1 MRHSCMFHLVFDI
14 ATRMLIFCV
23 AACVVSSCTDDTFDK
38 YQQGK
43 LLSFTV
49 NVPENWTNGSVRAA
63 ADININKLSESGG
76 LQPLYLVTEISE
88 VAVDKAASDVVTRGM
103 PVESV
108 SDFYKSFGLSAICY
122 TGEWPAEIEENQW
135 TTNFAHN
142 LKVSNIGGNWASEKK
157 LDWTGSGNIK
167 FFAYSPHADTEEF
180 KGSIIHSGPSEK
192 GAPVLTYTVPEDIIR
207 QPDLMTATT
216 SCKGNQGGD
225 VALTFSHVLTAI
237 TIKTG
242 KDMLAG
248 EITKVSLSGVYG
260 KGVYSFETGGWT
272 IAKDE
277 KTTGFS
283 ITKKVELP
291 GEEKRNDIY
300 TPSGTSVVDGELTFM
315 MIPQTLPKEAK
326 LIIHFTDSLTM
337 KSRTLTA
344 SLGDK
349 IWPKGKKVIY
359 SISSTGIVMTPVIDL
374 KINRDSV
381 WVNGK
386 EPETAQQNAYLPVS
400 GYLHDV
406 EIAASM
412 QVTQEG
418 ADTETLELPYKIQY
432 KIEGGGWMDKA
443 NSWIPENASKATSV
457 SPGSFIKGAIRL
469 PAQKVFDDLRAKL
482 NTNEANGSKTDYYD
496 LVANNPLEQE
506 SANCYIVDKPGY
518 YKFPAYY
525 GNTYPNRGT
534 EEAYKYKGSVP
545 DKSLE
550 EYLLMDF
557 VGHDD
562 NPIPS
567 PQIPNIH
574 DAVLVWQDSPDL
586 VTDIEYNETGW
597 INFCVPE
604 AAFNQGNAV
613 IAVRNVQGDILW
625 SWHIWAT
632 YYGSMELQISEAVN
646 EHGKH
651 FNFLPC
657 NLGYCDPHGS
667 DSERKTYIRFVA
679 TMPDATERVVTKFNN
694 LEGAPTPDEEGVFT
708 FIQPEII
715 ESIAGDN
722 PYYQWGR
729 KDPMLPGVYNATIRA
744 NEPIGS
750 DHDLLLPVTKYKE
763 ELDMENKVFYSTEA
777 YRFTASESGRSI
789 GESIRTPHHFFMHKR
804 PKDDKPEDDNYLRR
818 HWHNGESRPGR
829 VTSYKKKTIMNFWNS
844 QLDKNGI
851 EAQAGEPNNRYVFK
865 TIYDPSPAGYKVP
878 PPAAFSKFTDKL
890 GKHDTIGSATAG
902 GYRIEPKFGRGGITI
917 GWDVTDK
924 GGHKFFF
931 PATGLRDMGIEH
943 REVSYGTWP
952 AHSKLTFIASSGF
965 KKTDAS
971 SSCLL
976 FSLDNRDAFIQKP
989 IGAIY
994 GTNNAYGFTLRPI
1007 QDKQK

>member
-1 MRHSCMFHLVFDI
+1 MRHFCMFHLVFDI

-23 AACVVSSCTDDTFDK
+23 VACVVSSCTDDTFDK

-63 ADININKLSESGG
+63 ADISINKLSESDG

-88 VAVDKAASDVVTRGM
+88 VAVDKVVSDVVTRGM
-103 PVESV
+103 PVESI

-122 TGEWPAEIEENQW
+122 TGEWPAETEENQW

-192 GAPVLTYTVPEDIIR
+192 GAPVLTYTVPEDITR

-216 SCKGNQGGD
+216 NCKGNQGGD
-225 VALTFSHVLTAI
+225 VALTFSHALTAI

-248 EITKVSLSGVYG
+248 EITEVSLSGVYG
-260 KGVYSFETGGWT
+260 KGGYSFETGVWT
-272 IAKDE
+272 IVKDE

-344 SLGDK
+344 SLGGK
-349 IWPKGKKVIY
+349 TWPKGKKVIY
-359 SISSTGIVMTPVIDL
+359 SISSTGIVMTPVVDL
-374 KINRDSV
+374 KINRDGV
-381 WVNGK
+381 WVNGQ

-418 ADTETLELPYKIQY
+418 EDTETLELPYKIQY

-443 NSWIPENASKATSV
+443 DSWIPENASKATSV

-482 NTNEANGSKTDYYD
+482 NTNETNGSKTDYYD

-518 YKFPAYY
+518 YKFPACY
-525 GNTYPNRGT
+525 GNTYPNGGT
-534 EEAYKYKGSVP
+534 EAYKYEGSVP
-545 DKSLE
+545 DKSTE
-550 EYLLMDF
+550 EYLLMEF

-562 NPIPS
+562 NPIQ
-567 PQIPNIH
+567 PQGIPNIH

-586 VTDIEYNETGW
+586 VTDIKYNEEGW
-597 INFCVPE
+597 VYFCVPE

-613 IAVRNVQGDILW
+613 IAVRNDKGEILW

-632 YYGSMELQISEAVN
+632 YYGSKESQISEAVN
-646 EHGKH
+646 EYNKH
-651 FNFLPC
+651 FYFLPC
-657 NLGYCDPHGS
+657 NLGYCDPHGGN
-667 DSERKTYIRFVA
+667 SERKTYIRFVA
-679 TMPDATERVVTKFNN
+679 TMPDGTKRTVTKFNK
-694 LEGAPTPDEEGVFT
+694 LEGAPTPDAEGIFT
-708 FIQPEII
+708 FVQPEII

-744 NEPIGS
+744 NAPIGS
-750 DHDLLLPVTKYKE
+750 DHLSVDKYKE

-804 PKDDKPEDDNYLRR
+804 PTDATAEDDNYLRR

-844 QLDKNGI
+844 QLDENAI
-851 EAQAGEPNNRYVFK
+851 EAKADDPNNRYVFK

-890 GKHDTIGSATAG
+890 GNHDAIGTVEGGG
-902 GYRIEPKFGRGGITI
+902 GYIIEPKSGEGGITI
-917 GWDVTDK
+917 GWYVTDK
-924 GGHKFFF
+924 GGHRFFF
-931 PATGLRDMGIEH
+931 PATGLRDMGISD

-965 KKTDAS
+965 KKSDAS

-976 FSLDNRDAFIQKP
+976 FSLDYRVAFIQKP

-1007 QDKQK
+1007 LDKQK